1 MELKEYKCEV
11 LIIGSGPAGLS
22 AGVYCGR
29 ANRST
34 IILDGKEPSALEK
47 TKEIKNWLGEAD
59 IGGLELLK
67 KFRKH
72 AESFDNVEIIKGDV
86 IALMLGMGMNMV
98 STRNAN
104 ITADVV
110 LIATGTGV
118 RKEIIKGESGLI
130 GFGVSYCALCDG
142 PLFKERHVYLYGSD
156 EEVLEDALVL
166 DQMGCITH
174 IITNVG
180 FNDLPELATEV
191 KEKGIEIID
200 NMEIVEA
207 ISDSDGIIQKIL
219 CKTTKPEQ
227 EDQEIKEYE
236 LACLFI
242 LSHIPSNSIFKK
254 AGVELDENGNV
265 AADEHQQTNIQGVY
279 AAGDVTGGLF
289 QVVFAAAEGA
299 RAGINACKYLRKS
312 KKE

>member
-11 LIIGSGPAGLS
+11 LIIGAGPAGLS

-47 TKEIKNWLGEAD
+47 TKEIQNWLGEAD

-72 AESFDNVEIIKGDV
+72 AERFDNVDIIKGDV

-118 RKEIIKGESGLI
+118 RKEVIKGESGLI

-142 PLFKERHVYLYGSD
+142 PLFKERNVYLYGSD
-156 EEVLEDALVL
+156 EEALEDALAL

-180 FNDLPELATEV
+180 FKDLPELATEV

-219 CKTTKPEQ
+219 CNQ
-227 EDQEIKEYE
+227 
-236 LACLFI
+236 
-242 LSHIPSNSIFKK
+242 
-254 AGVELDENGNV
+254 
-265 AADEHQQTNIQGVY
+265 
-279 AAGDVTGGLF
+279 
-289 QVVFAAAEGA
+289 
-299 RAGINACKYLRKS
+299 
-312 KKE
+312 